1 LSAVRRAKIVCT
13 LGPAVDTP
21 EMIRRLVEAG
31 MDVARLNMSHG
42 NHDDHRRRYEL
53 VREASD
59 ATGHGVGIVADLQGP
74 KIRLE
79 TFAGGKARLIEGD
92 EFVITTR
99 DVEGD
104 ASICGTTY
112 RGLPGDVAEG
122 DPILIDD
129 GKLRL
134 RVVKVEDDAVT
145 TRVEVG
151 GKVSDH
157 KGLNLPGVSVSVPA
171 LSEKDVDDLRWALR
185 MSVDFVA
192 LSFVRSAGDAEDV
205 RRIMREEG
213 VILPVIA
220 KIEKPQ
226 AIDNLDE
233 VVQAFDAFMVAR
245 GDLGVECPLE
255 DVPFLQKRVI
265 DKARRNAKPVI
276 VATQMLESM
285 IHHPAPTRAE
295 ASDVAN
301 AVLDGTDAVMLSG
314 ETSVGEYPIET
325 VETMARII
333 ASTEDHELA
342 KMAAIDWQPVTRGGV
357 IAKAAA
363 EVADRVDAK
372 YLVAFTQSGDS
383 ARRASR
389 YRGRIPVLAFTPEAR
404 VRSQLSLSWGVETF
418 LTNPVEHTDEMVRQV
433 DEALLEIG
441 RVKQGDLVVI
451 IAGSPPG
458 IPGSTNALRI
468 HRMGDA
474 INAVAPAYRRT

>member
-1 LSAVRRAKIVCT
+1 MRRAKIVCT

-21 EMIRRLVEAG
+21 EDIRRLVEAG

-42 NHDDHRRRYEL
+42 NHDDHRRRYDL
-53 VREASD
+53 VRQASD
-59 ATGHGVGIVADLQGP
+59 STGHGVGILADLQGP

-79 TFAGGKARLIEGD
+79 TFAGGKAKLVAGE

-99 DVEGD
+99 DVVGD
-104 ASICGTTY
+104 ATICGTTY
-112 RGLPGDVAEG
+112 HGLPGDVSEG
-122 DPILIDD
+122 DPILVDD

-134 RVVKVEDDAVT
+134 RVVSVEGDDVT

-157 KGLNLPGVSVSVPA
+157 KGLNLPGVAVSVPA
-171 LSEKDVDDLRWALR
+171 LSEKDVQDLRWALR
-185 MSVDFVA
+185 TSVDFIA
-192 LSFVRSAGDAEDV
+192 LSFVRSAADVDDV

-213 VILPVIA
+213 VQLPVIA
-220 KIEKPQ
+220 KIEKPE

-233 VVQAFDAFMVAR
+233 VVEAFDAFMVAR

-285 IHHPAPTRAE
+285 IDNPRPTRAE

-301 AVLDGTDAVMLSG
+301 AVLDGADAVMLSG
-314 ETSVGEYPIET
+314 ETSVGEYPVET

-333 ASTEDHELA
+333 TSTEDHELA
-342 KMAAIDWQPVTRGGV
+342 QMAAIDWRPLTRGGV

-383 ARRASR
+383 ARRMSR
-389 YRGRIPVLAFTPEAR
+389 YRGRVPLLAFTPIAK
-404 VRSQLSLSWGVETF
+404 VRSQLSLTWGVETF
-418 LTNPVEHTDEMVRQV
+418 LTQDVEHTDEMVRQV

-441 RVKQGDLVVI
+441 RVEQGDLVVI
-451 IAGSPPG
+451 VAGSPPG
-458 IPGSTNALRI
+458 IAGSTNALRI

-474 INAVAPAYRRT
+474 INEVAPAYRRS

>member
-1 LSAVRRAKIVCT
+1 VRRAKIVCT
-13 LGPAVDTP
+13 LGPAVDTS
-21 EMIRRLVEAG
+21 EAITRLVESG

-42 NHDDHRRRYEL
+42 THADHRRRYDL
-53 VREASD
+53 VRQASD
-59 ATGHGVGIVADLQGP
+59 STGHGVGIVADLQGP

-79 TFAGGKARLIEGD
+79 TFAGGKAKLVAGK

-104 ASICGTTY
+104 EARCGTTY
-112 RGLPGDVAEG
+112 KGLPGDVEEG
-122 DPILIDD
+122 DPILVDD

-134 RVVKVEDDAVT
+134 RVVKVEGDDVT
-145 TRVEVG
+145 TQVEIG

-157 KGLNLPGVSVSVPA
+157 KGLNLPGVAVSVPA
-171 LSEKDVDDLRWALR
+171 LSEKDVADLRWALR
-185 MSVDFVA
+185 TSVDYVA
-192 LSFVRSAGDAEDV
+192 LSFVRSAADAEDV
-205 RRIMREEG
+205 RRVMREEG
-213 VILPVIA
+213 VVLPVIA

-233 VVQAFDAFMVAR
+233 VIDAFDAFMVAR

-265 DKARRNAKPVI
+265 EKARRNAKPVI

-285 IHHPAPTRAE
+285 IDNPRPTRAE

-301 AVLDGTDAVMLSG
+301 AVLDGADAVMLSG
-314 ETSVGEYPIET
+314 ETSVGAFPIET

-333 ASTEDHELA
+333 SSTEDHELA
-342 KMAAIDWQPVTRGGV
+342 MMAAIDWQPKTRGGV

-363 EVADRVDAK
+363 EVAERVGAK

-383 ARRASR
+383 ARRLAR
-389 YRGRIPVLAFTPEAR
+389 YRGRVPMLAFTPEAK

-418 LTNPVEHTDEMVRQV
+418 LTKPVEHTDEMVRQV

-441 RVKQGDLVVI
+441 RVDEGDLVVI

-474 INAVAPAYRRT
+474 INEVAPAYRRV

>member
-342 KMAAIDWQPVTRGGV
+342 KMAAIDWQPLTRGGV

>member
-1 LSAVRRAKIVCT
+1 VRRAKIVCT

-171 LSEKDVDDLRWALR
+171 LSEKDVDDLRWALG

>member
-1 LSAVRRAKIVCT
+1 LKPVRRAKIVCT
-13 LGPAVDTP
+13 LGPAVDSAAD
-21 EMIRRLVEAG
+21 ILRLVEAG

-42 NHDDHRRRYEL
+42 SHDDHRRLYDL
-53 VREASD
+53 VRQASD
-59 ATGHGVGIVADLQGP
+59 STGRGVGIIADLQGP

-79 TFAGGKARLIEGD
+79 TFSGGRARLAKDD

-99 DVEGD
+99 RVEGD
-104 ASICGTTY
+104 ATICGTTY
-112 RGLPGDVAEG
+112 RGLPGDVSEG
-122 DPILIDD
+122 DPILVDD

-134 RVVKVEDDAVT
+134 RVVKVEGDDVT

-157 KGLNLPGVSVSVPA
+157 KGLNLPGVAVSVPA

-185 MSVDFVA
+185 TSVDFVA
-192 LSFVRSAGDAEDV
+192 LSFVRSAADVEDV

-213 VILPVIA
+213 VLLPVIA

-233 VVQAFDAFMVAR
+233 VVEAFDGFMVAR

-285 IHHPAPTRAE
+285 ITNPAPTRAE

-301 AVLDGTDAVMLSG
+301 AVLDGADAVMLSG

-333 ASTEDHELA
+333 VSTEAHELGS
-342 KMAAIDWQPVTRGGV
+342 MAAIDWQPLTRGGV

-363 EVADRVDAK
+363 EVAYRVDAR

-383 ARRASR
+383 ARRAAR
-389 YRGRIPVLAFTPEAR
+389 YRGSVPVLAFTPEAK

-441 RVKQGDLVVI
+441 RVEQGDLVVI

-474 INAVAPAYRRT
+474 INEVTPAYQRT